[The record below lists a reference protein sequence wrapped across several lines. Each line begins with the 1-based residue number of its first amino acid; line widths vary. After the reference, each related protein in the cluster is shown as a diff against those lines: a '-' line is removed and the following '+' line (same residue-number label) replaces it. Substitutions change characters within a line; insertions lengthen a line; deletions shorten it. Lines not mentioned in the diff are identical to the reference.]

1 MAPIELSNL
10 SSNWKK
16 LQASLQASKSSAPSK
31 HKKFED
37 EKQQSLKRKRPQHT
51 NGVNGHAPPKS
62 VNGKSTSAP
71 RKPPPPRK
79 RQKMEEPAS
88 LGASTKHNDTKALSR
103 SVSTPNLKKPTLLS
117 DPTAEP
123 LSVIDPHPSFPDV
136 ENEGVSPI
144 ALPGKYVA
152 VDCEMVGIG
161 PEPNRDSALARV
173 SLVNFHGHQ
182 VYDSYVQIPRNIEV
196 TDYRTAVSGIEPR
209 HLRKDVARPFEE
221 VREDLKIL
229 LAGRILVGHAVKND
243 LDVLI
248 LQHGRRFIR
257 DTSKFSKFRALSMVP
272 GRTPGL
278 KLLAEKLL
286 GVEIQVGAHSSVED
300 ARATMALYRLEK
312 TDFEKEIRQKYG
324 HIRLEAAAEAAEAEG
339 GGVGDEEKKKRNRK
353 KSKNK
358 KKH

>member
-10 SSNWKK
+10 SSNWKR
-16 LQASLQASKSSAPSK
+16 LQASLQSSKPAESAK
-31 HKKFED
+31 HQKLDD
-37 EKQQSLKRKRPQHT
+37 EKHDSLKRKRRQA
-51 NGVNGHAPPKS
+51 NGVNGHKAANGNATSTPHKS
-62 VNGKSTSAP
+62 VAS
-71 RKPPPPRK
+71 RK

-88 LGASTKHNDTKALSR
+88 MGAAVKHHDTKALSR
-103 SVSTPNLKKPTLLS
+103 SVSMPSLKSLPMLT
-117 DPTAEP
+117 TAPP
-123 LSVIDPHPSFPDV
+123 LSVLEPHPSFPDV
-136 ENEGVSPI
+136 ENEGVSET

-248 LQHGRRFIR
+248 LKHDKRFTR
-257 DTSKFSKFRALSMVP
+257 DTSKFSKFRALAMIP

-300 ARATMALYRLEK
+300 ARATMALYRLDK
-312 TDFEKEIRQKYG
+312 ADFEKEIRQKYG
-324 HIRLEAAAEAAEAEG
+324 HVKLETANAEIEAG
-339 GGVGDEEKKKRNRK
+339 SGDEAVKKTRNRK
-353 KSKNK
+353 KSKKKNK
-358 KKH
+358 K

>member
-1 MAPIELSNL
+1 MAPIELNNL

-16 LQASLQASKSSAPSK
+16 LQASLQSSKPAESPK
-31 HKKFED
+31 HQKFDD
-37 EKQQSLKRKRPQHT
+37 EKAESLKRKRPQT
-51 NGVNGHAPPKS
+51 NGVNG
-62 VNGKSTSAP
+62 STP
-71 RKPPPPRK
+71 RKTPPSRK

-88 LGASTKHNDTKALSR
+88 VGAAAKHHDAKSLSR
-103 SVSTPNLKKPTLLS
+103 SVSMPSLKKKPLPTS
-117 DPTAEP
+117 SADAGEP
-123 LSVIDPHPSFPDV
+123 LSVLEPHPDFPDI
-136 ENEGVSPI
+136 ENEGVSEV

-209 HLRKDVARPFEE
+209 HLRKDVARPFDE
-221 VREDLKIL
+221 VREDLRVL

-248 LQHGRRFIR
+248 LKHDRRFIR
-257 DTSKFSKFRALSMVP
+257 DTSKFSKFRALAMVP

-278 KLLAEKLL
+278 KWLAGKLL

-300 ARATMALYRLEK
+300 ARATMALYRLDK
-312 TDFEKEIRQKYG
+312 SDFEKEIRQKYG
-324 HIRLEAAAEAAEAEG
+324 HTQLKAAGPEVDVG
-339 GGVGDEEKKKRNRK
+339 GGETVKKTRNRK
-353 KSKNK
+353 KSKKKNK
-358 KKH
+358 